1 MKKYSEILE
10 KNRGIINALGGN
22 SSISFPVP
30 DLVNGIL
37 VEKVFLYP
45 TSPME
50 LRTRPFAL
58 VTSAMEDGTILK
70 YENAYV
76 YDFVPTQRHSF
87 EEKISYEI
95 PDSEKKSLREH
106 RLELE
111 LLPKL
116 YEEIRT
122 FVFNENLTPE
132 QREILTKYYV
142 IFEKSVPTA
151 QLPFY
156 DGMSENYKK
165 WVVNHV

>member
-10 KNRGIINALGGN
+10 TNRGIIKAFCGN
-22 SSISFPVP
+22 SSISFPVA

-95 PDSEKKSLREH
+95 PGCEKKSLREH
-106 RLELE
+106 RLELQ
-111 LLPKL
+111 LLTKL
-116 YEEIRT
+116 YEEIRI
-122 FVFNENLTPE
+122 FVFEESLTPE

-142 IFEKSVPTA
+142 IFEKTVPTA
-151 QLPFY
+151 LLPFY
-156 DGMSENYKK
+156 DGMSEKYKK
-165 WVVNHV
+165 WVVEHV